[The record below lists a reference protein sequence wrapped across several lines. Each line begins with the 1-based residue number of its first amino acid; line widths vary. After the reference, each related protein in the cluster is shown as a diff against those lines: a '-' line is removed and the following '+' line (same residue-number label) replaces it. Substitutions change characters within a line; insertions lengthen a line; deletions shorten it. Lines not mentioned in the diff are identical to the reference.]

1 MFLDIINAYA
11 DAMYVAT
18 TLRPPVSAAPAR
30 DRDRFADS
38 EERSRARSS
47 SPHVGRFANWLR
59 TRLGGGFGATGGP
72 AAPPRRS
79 LVRAPHL

>member
-30 DRDRFADS
+30 ERERFADS

-47 SPHVGRFANWLR
+47 SPLAGRFANWLR
-59 TRLGGGFGATGGP
+59 TRLGGFGATGVPSAP
-72 AAPPRRS
+72 ARRS
-79 LVRAPHL
+79 LIRVPHL